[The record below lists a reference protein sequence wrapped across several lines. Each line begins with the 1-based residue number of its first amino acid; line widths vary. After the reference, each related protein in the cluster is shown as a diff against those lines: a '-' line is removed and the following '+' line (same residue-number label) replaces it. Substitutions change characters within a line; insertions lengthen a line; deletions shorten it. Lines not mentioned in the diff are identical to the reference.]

1 VVVIPEGGEC
11 VLWAGQRKLN
21 LRWGD
26 LVDVGGHRAIRGSK
40 LPRGFQRVDRIERA

>member
-26 LVDVGGHRAIRGSK
+26 LVDFGGHRAIRGSK